1 MLKQAQQDIANAT
14 LPIRLGAYS
23 LTARQRGM
31 LECADVCS
39 LPGDGLR
46 IKGSGEHRS
55 AAGLEHLGLV
65 RVQRPT
71 DGRKSRVH
79 VTENG
84 RIVARFL
91 AQEKESRK

>member
-1 MLKQAQQDIANAT
+1 MLKQAQQDISDAA

-23 LTARQRGM
+23 LTSRQRVLLM
-31 LECADVCS
+31 CADGVS

-46 IKGSGEHRS
+46 IVGSGEHRS
-55 AAGLEHLGLV
+55 AAGLERLGLV

-71 DGRKSRVH
+71 DGHKARVH

-84 RIVARFL
+84 RLVIRFL
-91 AQEKESRK
+91 AQEKDPRR